1 MLLLP
6 LLLFIVFAFISISAM
21 RRAARRRFEYEE
33 QLAREAAERGPSRGG
48 DDGYTGSS
56 FGASPFG
63 GLLESLMTGAGARSY
78 GYDPAARP
86 GGEGSQEE
94 PPPAGGWRSRR
105 RSRRRPSTTT
115 RGSRSRKRAHSAGG
129 AGRPRSKA
137 RSARSS
143 AAGRAATAAASSRSS
158 RPRS

>member
-48 DDGYTGSS
+48 DNGYTGSS

-78 GYDPAARP
+78 AYDPVTGRWV
-86 GGEGSQEE
+86 EVSQEE
-94 PPPAGGWRSRR
+94 SRPPADETAQTPRQEVRPQRR
-105 RSRRRPSTTT
+105 RRRQ
-115 RGSRSRKRAHSAGG
+115 
-129 AGRPRSKA
+129 
-137 RSARSS
+137 
-143 AAGRAATAAASSRSS
+143 TA
-158 RPRS
+158 

>member
-6 LLLFIVFAFISISAM
+6 LLLFVVFALIAVSSM
-21 RRAARRRFEYEE
+21 RRAGRRRFEYEE

-48 DDGYTGSS
+48 DDGYSGSS

-78 GYDPAARP
+78 AYEPVTGRWV
-86 GGEGSQEE
+86 EVSQEE
-94 PPPAGGWRSRR
+94 PPPPADDNGQAPKQEARAQRR
-105 RSRRRPSTTT
+105 RRRQPAQQNPL
-115 RGSRSRKRAHSAGG
+115 GSLFGG
-129 AGRPRSKA
+129 GMM
-137 RSARSS
+137 
-143 AAGRAATAAASSRSS
+143 GGDAAASSRCS